1 SPHHAGFF
9 RFLPER
15 NGAARVHR
23 QNSPFAGSLP
33 PLMILHGPYRADLLR
48 AETLPDILEAT
59 IRRHPAAIAIH
70 WQDQTLTYD
79 MLGQRADLA
88 AHHLIEAGVRP
99 GQVVG
104 LCLPRGAE
112 LLV

>member
-1 SPHHAGFF
+1 
-9 RFLPER
+9 
-15 NGAARVHR
+15 
-23 QNSPFAGSLP
+23 
-33 PLMILHGPYRADLLR
+33 MILHGPYRADLLR

-70 WQDQTLTYD
+70 WQDQILTYD

-88 AHHLIEAGVRP
+88 AHHLIQAGVRP

-112 LLV
+112 LLAMQAAIAKGRPLIAGFGSRTETEPLGGAGLPR